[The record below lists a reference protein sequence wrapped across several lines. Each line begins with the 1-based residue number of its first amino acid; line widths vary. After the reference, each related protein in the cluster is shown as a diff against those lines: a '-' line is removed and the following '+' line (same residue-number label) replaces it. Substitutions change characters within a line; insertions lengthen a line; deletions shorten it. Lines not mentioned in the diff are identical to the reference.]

1 MTTIH
6 DAYSCFIETTVKDCV
21 RATSI
26 NQLAESLGTLITT
39 DHLEVSIR
47 HPWNTVTYTQW
58 SCHQGLHDGSS
69 LPAQVHPE
77 VLRAWMTAEVR
88 KTYKHMVF
96 KEEQNTQTT
105 PVINWRR
112 LSMVNLKIVHYHE

>member
-1 MTTIH
+1 MIR
-6 DAYSCFIETTVKDCV
+6 DAYSCFIETTVKDPV
-21 RATSI
+21 GTTST

-47 HPWNTVTYTQW
+47 PDPWNTVTYTRW
-58 SCHQGLHDGSS
+58 SCHRRLHDGSS

-105 PVINWRR
+105 PVIHGKFEDCS
-112 LSMVNLKIVHYHE
+112 LSRVITISNK